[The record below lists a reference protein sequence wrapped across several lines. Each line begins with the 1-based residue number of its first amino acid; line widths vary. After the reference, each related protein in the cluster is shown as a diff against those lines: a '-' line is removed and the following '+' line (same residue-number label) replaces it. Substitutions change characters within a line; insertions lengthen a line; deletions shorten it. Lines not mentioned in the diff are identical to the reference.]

1 MTLLLVAALSLRL
14 PYLVAADE
22 GGRPL
27 LYLRLWPENRFTLT
41 YMHSVQK
48 TPCSEEFRPGHDGG
62 LVLTA
67 TEYQSLGVGL
77 PFLPGEGKLTIENGR
92 FVIRGLSRRFAEIGL
107 RAMPVARQALVVQ
120 GRRYE
125 LTALVPPGSLIRLQV
140 VRKAPLMVLWEK
152 LRKGEE

>member
-1 MTLLLVAALSLRL
+1 MALVFVAALSMGL
-14 PYLVAADE
+14 PYLVAEDE
-22 GGRPL
+22 SGQPL
-27 LYLRLWPENRFTLT
+27 LHLRLWPENSFTLT

-48 TPCSEEFRPGHDGG
+48 TPCSEVFRPGHDGG
-62 LVLTA
+62 LVLTE

-92 FVIRGLSRRFAEIGL
+92 FVIRGLNRRFAEIGL

-125 LTALVPPGSLIRLQV
+125 LTTLVPPGSLIRLYV
-140 VRKAPLMVLWEK
+140 VRKTPLVVLLEK
-152 LRKGEE
+152 LRKGED